1 MAMRLRT
8 FAAATMKE
16 AMADIRANAG
26 PDAIIVSNAR
36 GRGGRGVTV
45 TVAIEPEAAA
55 TKPAKETPRRSA
67 IAAEE
72 EDEAFDPG
80 MIAKVLAFHRTPDRL
95 AAKLKGAVQAMD
107 CQSAALALGAAFD
120 TTFGFSP
127 LPDIQARPVML
138 VGPPGAGKTVTAA
151 KLAVEARLRSTD
163 VRLLTTD
170 AVRTGAIEQLG
181 LLARLL
187 ELEVQSAATA
197 GELEALLAQG
207 GGEPGAT
214 VTIID
219 SPGVNPH
226 SEEEISALRRLVGA
240 GDIEPVLVLATGGDA
255 LEAAE
260 VAAIYRELGVRRL
273 IFTRIDAAKRF
284 GDILAAAHAGAL
296 SFAGISHS
304 PYVAD
309 PLQSLNSLLLARL
322 FMNGRDQTEVRATAV
337 KAIK

>member
-1 MAMRLRT
+1 
-8 FAAATMKE
+8 
-16 AMADIRANAG
+16 MADIRANAG

-45 TVAIEPEAAA
+45 TVATEPEAAA
-55 TKPAKETPRRSA
+55 TKSTEEAPRRSA
-67 IAAEE
+67 FASET

-80 MIAKVLAFHRTPDRL
+80 MIAKALFFHRVPETL
-95 AAKLKGAVQAMD
+95 AAKLMGAARAMD
-107 CQSAALALGAAFD
+107 CQSAALALGAALD

-138 VGPPGAGKTVTAA
+138 VGPPGGGKTIMAV
-151 KLAVEARLRSTD
+151 KLAAEARLRRVD

-170 AVRTGAIEQLG
+170 TVRTGAVEQFG
-181 LLARLL
+181 LLARRL

-197 GELEALLAQG
+197 SKLEALLAHG
-207 GGEPGAT
+207 GGKPDAT
-214 VTIID
+214 LTIID

-226 SEEEISALRRLVGA
+226 SERERSDLRRLISA
-240 GDIEPVLVLATGGDA
+240 GDIEPVLVLAAGGDA
-255 LEAAE
+255 LEAAD

-273 IFTRIDAAKRF
+273 ILSRIDAAKRF
-284 GDILAAAHAGAL
+284 GDMLAAAHAGAL

-309 PLQSLNSLLLARL
+309 PLKPLNSLLLAHL
-322 FMNGRDQTEVRATAV
+322 FMNGRDQAEVRATAA

>member
-1 MAMRLRT
+1 MRLRT
-8 FAAATMKE
+8 FTAATMKE
-16 AMADIRANAG
+16 AMAEIRATEG

-55 TKPAKETPRRSA
+55 AKPAREAPRRSA

-80 MIAKVLAFHRTPDRL
+80 MIAKALAFHRVPETL
-95 AAKLKGAVQAMD
+95 AAKLKGAARAMD
-107 CQSAALALGAAFD
+107 RQSAALALGAAFD

-138 VGPPGAGKTVTAA
+138 VGPPGAGKTVMAA
-151 KLAVEARLRSTD
+151 KLAAEARLRRAD

-170 AVRTGAIEQLG
+170 AVRTGAVEQLG

-187 ELEVQSAATA
+187 ELEVRSAATA
-197 GELEALLAQG
+197 DELKALLAKG
-207 GGEPGAT
+207 GGKPRAT

-219 SPGVNPH
+219 SPGLNPH
-226 SEEEISALRRLVGA
+226 SEQERSALRRLIGA

-255 LEAAE
+255 VEAAD

-284 GDILAAAHAGAL
+284 GDMLAAAHAGAL

-309 PLQSLNSLLLARL
+309 PPKSLNSLLLARL
-322 FMNGRDQTEVRATAV
+322 FMNGRDQAEVRATAA

>member
-1 MAMRLRT
+1 MRLRT
-8 FAAATMKE
+8 FTAATMKE

-55 TKPAKETPRRSA
+55 TKPTGEAPLRSA
-67 IAAEE
+67 IAAETE
-72 EDEAFDPG
+72 NVAFDPA
-80 MIAKVLAFHRTPDRL
+80 MIARALAFHRVPETL
-95 AAKLKGAVQAMD
+95 AAKLKGAAQAMD

-127 LPDIQARPVML
+127 LPDIQTRPVML
-138 VGPPGAGKTVTAA
+138 VGPPGTGKTVTAA
-151 KLAVEARLRSTD
+151 KLAAEARLRRAD

-207 GGEPGAT
+207 GREPGTT

-226 SEEEISALRRLVGA
+226 SEQERSALRRLVGA
-240 GDIEPVLVLATGGDA
+240 GNIEPVLVLATGGDA
-255 LEAAE
+255 QEAAE
-260 VAAIYRELGVRRL
+260 VAAIFRDLGVRRL
-273 IFTRIDAAKRF
+273 ILTRIDAAKRF
-284 GDILAAAHAGAL
+284 GDMLAAAHAGAL

-309 PLQSLNSLLLARL
+309 PLKSLNSLLLARL
-322 FMNGRDQTEVRATAV
+322 FMNGRAQAEVRATAA